1 MKIVKGVLNIIIAFF
16 LTIVILANFALVL
29 VSNTILK
36 KDYMLSLIEE
46 NGYYEKVATDLQNG
60 FEEYKYQSGLPDE
73 VFQNLYSENDVRKDI
88 NSIVNNVYDGAE
100 VTNSSENVR
109 TKIAENVNRYL
120 TQNSIVLAEQ
130 EQKNITDFEN
140 LMVEVY
146 ETKVNSAF
154 GYVKNIHSTIEKIE
168 TIVITIK
175 RILFGSLIAIIIVAL
190 LLNLKTLSF
199 LWAVIGTSL
208 LASGILLECLN
219 FAIYKHIDIQ
229 NILLFTQSFSDLIKF
244 ILYDLLSKFNFF
256 GILWIVLGMIGIIIG
271 NYNKYNDMRYK

>member
-271 NYNKYNDMRYK
+271 NYNKYNDMR